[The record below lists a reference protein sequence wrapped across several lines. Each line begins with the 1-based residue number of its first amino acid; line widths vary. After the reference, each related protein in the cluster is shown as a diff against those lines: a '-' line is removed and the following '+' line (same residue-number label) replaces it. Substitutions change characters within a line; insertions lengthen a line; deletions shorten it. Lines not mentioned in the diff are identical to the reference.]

1 MKNLAELNLS
11 SGVYVLTEA
20 TSQSAIQDIVLN
32 LGYAFFYLDGSK
44 FSSGKGMA
52 SEIKHILGVPQ
63 NLGGNWDA
71 LYDILTGFEWKS
83 SDAAGYIM
91 LFENFEKFSTDEE
104 REFCV
109 GLSTLQAAAHDAAHN
124 RNFIVLLRGN
134 ANLLPSEFRNLES
147 IHFESNSEE
156 HSA

>member
-83 SDAAGYIM
+83 KQFLGSGQCCHC
-91 LFENFEKFSTDEE
+91 EN
-104 REFCV
+104 
-109 GLSTLQAAAHDAAHN
+109 
-124 RNFIVLLRGN
+124 
-134 ANLLPSEFRNLES
+134 
-147 IHFESNSEE
+147 
-156 HSA
+156 